1 MEPIVKPNS
10 LILFAASSRSG
21 KSHLIKHLL
30 MDMLSTKQV
39 KFGLVFCA
47 TKFNGSYD
55 FIEDKYVIGGYNEQT
70 LRQYIEKLKEFQS
83 KNGYFPNNF
92 LVFDD
97 LIGLI
102 KNTPYLD
109 NILSTYRHYNITLF
123 VTTQYINKISP
134 LFREQATY
142 CFMFKQHTK
151 RSIEALFESY
161 GQQMFDKYVEWKKY
175 LDAFTP
181 QYHALMY
188 DSTKDSMD
196 ERFIVYKAPAK
207 FRNVTFSF

>member
-1 MEPIVKPNS
+1 MQPLVKPNS

-30 MDMLSTKQV
+30 MDMLASKQV

-55 FIEDKYVIGGYNEQT
+55 FIDSKYVIGGYDEET
-70 LRQYIEKLKEFQS
+70 LKRYIDKLKEFHA

-92 LVFDD
+92 IVFDD

-102 KNTPYLD
+102 KNTRYLD

-123 VTTQYINKISP
+123 VSTQYVNKLSP

-142 CFMFKQHTK
+142 CFIFKQHTK
-151 RSIEALFESY
+151 RSIEALFDSY
-161 GQQMFDKYVEWKKY
+161 GAQLFDKYVDWKKY
-175 LDAFTP
+175 LDAYTP
-181 QYHALMY
+181 KHHALMY
-188 DSTKDSMD
+188 DSTQDAMED
-196 ERFIVYKAPAK
+196 RFLVYKAPAK
-207 FRNVTFSF
+207 FRDLHFEF